1 MSELDRI
8 WNSNTPALLA
18 AEIIA
23 DAQKKAATKD
33 AASKRA
39 AERQQEKSLS
49 KKHS

>member
-23 DAQKKAATKD
+23 DAQKKAAAKD

-39 AERQQEKSLS
+39 GRTSAGKVAQ
-49 KKHS
+49 